1 MAARIGTSGWDYPG
15 WKDGFYSGVARKD
28 WLAYAAQRFTGIEI
42 NATFYR
48 EQKRETLARW
58 RESTPE
64 GFAFAIKGHRFITH
78 RMRLQDPE
86 EALKR
91 QRANAA
97 ELGGKLA
104 AVLWQLP
111 RSFHKDMARLER
123 FAAALD
129 GWPEARH
136 ALEFRHKSW
145 FDDEAAAVLVAH
157 GLANCI
163 SDAADWPMWDA
174 LTADLVYVRLHGA
187 ERTYRSAY
195 RDGGLEPWA
204 RRVKRW
210 FEEGREVHV
219 YFDNDAEGAAPRD
232 ALRLMEMLGV
242 AAGEPAF
249 EARAVAGAAS

>member
-86 EALKR
+86 EALGR

-104 AVLWQLP
+104 VVLWQLP

-242 AAGEPAF
+242 AAAEPAF
-249 EARAVAGAAS
+249 EARAGAGAAS